1 MTRGPG
7 GAPRTPKNGRSPDRD
22 QTTRGEDGRSP
33 DRDQTKSLPA
43 FLKFNPKLV
52 FGAFLTLALS
62 AVGGALFDWL
72 TMPLAWL
79 VGAMV
84 FTTIA
89 ALAGAPLQS
98 PGRLRHLMIGV
109 LGIMLGSS
117 FTPDVMD
124 NVGQWWVSMVTLV
137 TFVIVLTATV
147 ALFLNRMAGYD
158 PVTAYFSAAP
168 GGFATMVVMGAEMG
182 GDERDISLV
191 HAIRIMVTVLVIPFW
206 FRFYQGYVPGG
217 AGGMTG
223 VGSISDIAGV
233 DFAILA
239 ACALGYPL
247 AKLFRFPAAALLG
260 PMILSATVHLTG
272 LTSAKPPSEIVI
284 LSQLVIG
291 AGLGCRF
298 VGLHVKRVL
307 KTMVLSVGVTAFMLA
322 LAAAFAFGLSSITGL
337 EFPALWLSFSPGGLA
352 EMTLISL
359 AMGIDTAFVSTHHLV
374 RMLFLVIA
382 VPVFFTVFRNQLGA
396 PAKNK

>member
-1 MTRGPG
+1 MTIGPG
-7 GAPRTPKNGRSPDRD
+7 GAPRTPKN
-22 QTTRGEDGRSP
+22 GRSP

-137 TFVIVLTATV
+137 TFVMVLTATV
-147 ALFLNRMAGYD
+147 ALFLNRMAGLRSGD
-158 PVTAYFSAAP
+158 RLFFRRPRRFRHD
-168 GGFATMVVMGAEMG
+168 G
-182 GDERDISLV
+182 GDGR
-191 HAIRIMVTVLVIPFW
+191 
-206 FRFYQGYVPGG
+206 
-217 AGGMTG
+217 
-223 VGSISDIAGV
+223 
-233 DFAILA
+233 
-239 ACALGYPL
+239 
-247 AKLFRFPAAALLG
+247 
-260 PMILSATVHLTG
+260 
-272 LTSAKPPSEIVI
+272 
-284 LSQLVIG
+284 
-291 AGLGCRF
+291 
-298 VGLHVKRVL
+298 
-307 KTMVLSVGVTAFMLA
+307 
-322 LAAAFAFGLSSITGL
+322 
-337 EFPALWLSFSPGGLA
+337 
-352 EMTLISL
+352 
-359 AMGIDTAFVSTHHLV
+359 
-374 RMLFLVIA
+374 
-382 VPVFFTVFRNQLGA
+382 RNGRR
-396 PAKNK
+396 